1 MEEQYKNILKKQKIP
16 ILPLDQKWH
25 RLFAVT
31 EKSELVKDL
40 EGQLNELLKRQ
51 GHLNGQTKELKKL
64 KSTLMENIRINMDG
78 AIENAKHISKRKLE
92 EDKRLIEEI
101 NEKIEAFQE
110 ELLDLPREIDAVNW
124 ELMYESVQSCYDI
137 LQNNTEV
144 IEEISRWIKQVRI
157 DLKKNII
164 RKQNCE
170 INSREIYSYMHDV
183 LGAEIIEL
191 LDKEHENIKLAI
203 PEDKREEKE
212 ETGG

>member
-78 AIENAKHISKRKLE
+78 ASENAKHISKRKLE

-110 ELLDLPREIDAVNW
+110 ELLELPREIDTVNR

-137 LQNNTEV
+137 L
-144 IEEISRWIKQVRI
+144 
-157 DLKKNII
+157 
-164 RKQNCE
+164 
-170 INSREIYSYMHDV
+170 
-183 LGAEIIEL
+183 
-191 LDKEHENIKLAI
+191 
-203 PEDKREEKE
+203 
-212 ETGG
+212 